1 MAFKIK
7 QYKKI
12 DAEKIK
18 QLLFDRLVA
27 LSAFW
32 SYDKTALHSL
42 SDWNLIKYTLIHLDL
57 DSINLLF
64 RIFLKK
70 EIKRVWLQKLV
81 TQGTYLMNMNV
92 CIANLYFDIKEPV
105 SYLKRM
111 ETYQIGRKW
120 ISTWNI
126 RKL

>member
-1 MAFKIK
+1 MTFKIK

-12 DAEKIK
+12 RTVEAEKIK
-18 QLLFDRLVA
+18 QLLFNRLVA
-27 LSAFW
+27 SSVFW

-42 SDWNLIKYTLIHLDL
+42 SDWNLIKYALTHLDL

-64 RIFLKK
+64 LIFPRK
-70 EIKRVWLQKLV
+70 EIKRVWLQELV
-81 TQGTYLMNMNV
+81 TQGAYLMNMNV

-120 ISTWNI
+120 ISQ
-126 RKL
+126 